1 MSGGKISTARGHV
14 QSLRGG
20 ERVEGQAAN
29 EARMIA
35 AIGGRIELV
44 IGEHTALLRASD
56 AAVIPARARYRLHAL
71 EDATVYHAPGPE
83 PQSGDE
89 NLWGV

>member
-1 MSGGKISTARGHV
+1 MNGGGIATAQGHV

-20 ERVEGQAAN
+20 ERVEGQAN
-29 EARMIA
+29 EARIIA
-35 AIGGRIELV
+35 AIGGRVELE

-56 AAVIPARARYRLHAL
+56 VAVIPARARYRLHAL
-71 EDATVYHAPGPE
+71 EDATVYQAPGPE
-83 PQSGDE
+83 PHAGDD

>member
-1 MSGGKISTARGHV
+1 MSGGKISTARGEV
-14 QSLRGG
+14 QSLRSG
-20 ERVEGQAAN
+20 ERVEGQAN

-83 PQSGDE
+83 PHAGDE